1 MTFLDPFIKQ
11 LNDMKVLRL
20 SNFTDN
26 CLQVSPEQAIEDL
39 QDFLK
44 ENPSFNKVFLLA
56 IDNKKGKFDYVWWK
70 GRMLASEAITVLN
83 LALQDAVQG
92 LR

>member
-11 LNDMKVLRL
+11 LNNMKVARL
-20 SNFTDN
+20 SNYTDN
-26 CLQVSPEQAIEDL
+26 CLQVSPEQAIGDL

-44 ENPSFNKVFLLA
+44 ENPDFDKVFLIA
-56 IDNKKGKFDYVWWK
+56 VNNKKGKFDYAWWK
-70 GRMLASEAITVLN
+70 GRMLASEAITALN
-83 LALQDAVQG
+83 LALSDAIEG